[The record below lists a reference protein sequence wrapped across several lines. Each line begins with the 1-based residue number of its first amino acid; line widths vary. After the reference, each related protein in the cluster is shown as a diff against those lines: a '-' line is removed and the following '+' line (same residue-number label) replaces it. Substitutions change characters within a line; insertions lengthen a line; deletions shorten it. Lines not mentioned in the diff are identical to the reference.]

1 MYGPLTCSLHVP
13 GKKVACATITHTPAE
28 AAFCSS
34 LTANKC
40 FDLARSQH
48 LSIPGFPDFRKA
60 VSELKSIAPP
70 QEPEYLVSI
79 SLREALVIKQALID
93 QWLGK
98 PEFKSEMEDL
108 LKNHNAE
115 LNPQNLKR
123 AATAPSV
130 GERPT
135 KKLCLSSDGMSL
147 DEFETKNPDRWGVP

>member
-1 MYGPLTCSLHVP
+1 MP